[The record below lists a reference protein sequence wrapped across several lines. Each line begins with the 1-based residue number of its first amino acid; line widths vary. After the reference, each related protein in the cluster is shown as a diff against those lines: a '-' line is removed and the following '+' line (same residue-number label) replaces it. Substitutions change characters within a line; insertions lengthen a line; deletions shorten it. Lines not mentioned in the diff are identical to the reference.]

1 MMPNESLQRTPDKRG
16 LILAVVIS
24 RAADLRRYA
33 HHKLN
38 KKESGT
44 MEKNKIYIIT
54 IGIFLC
60 VCISGCANVVTV
72 KETYT
77 SSGQK
82 GYVIDCSGD
91 SDYHLIM
98 HNPTLAD
105 CYIKAGEICGDR
117 GYEILELSGEQ
128 GAQSM
133 GVVSATKNQ
142 GQGAAFGITKHFR
155 NMLIKCNS
163 KD

>member
-1 MMPNESLQRTPDKRG
+1 
-16 LILAVVIS
+16 
-24 RAADLRRYA
+24 
-33 HHKLN
+33 
-38 KKESGT
+38 
-44 MEKNKIYIIT
+44 MERMRFYIIT
-54 IGIFLC
+54 IGIVLN

-105 CYIKAGEICGDR
+105 CYLKAGESCGDR

-142 GQGAAFGITKHFR
+142 GYGTAFGITKHFR
-155 NMLIKCNS
+155 NMIIRCKDSGS
-163 KD
+163 K

>member
-1 MMPNESLQRTPDKRG
+1 ME
-16 LILAVVIS
+16 
-24 RAADLRRYA
+24 
-33 HHKLN
+33 
-38 KKESGT
+38 T
-44 MEKNKIYIIT
+44 MKVYIIT
-54 IGIFLC
+54 IIIVLN

-82 GYVIDCSGD
+82 GYIIDCSGD

-105 CYIKAGEICGDR
+105 CYAKAGEICGDM
-117 GYEILELSGEQ
+117 GYETLEFNGEQ

-133 GVVSATKNQ
+133 GVVLFFELIRPNFSDYSD
-142 GQGAAFGITKHFR
+142 HFE
-155 NMLIKCNS
+155 LA
-163 KD
+163 